1 MLLINISFLKAFAAN
16 TGLQDFYTGGQKK
29 NP

>member
-1 MLLINISFLKAFAAN
+1 MLLIKISFLKAFAAN
-16 TGLQDFYTGGQKK
+16 TGLQDFYTGGQK